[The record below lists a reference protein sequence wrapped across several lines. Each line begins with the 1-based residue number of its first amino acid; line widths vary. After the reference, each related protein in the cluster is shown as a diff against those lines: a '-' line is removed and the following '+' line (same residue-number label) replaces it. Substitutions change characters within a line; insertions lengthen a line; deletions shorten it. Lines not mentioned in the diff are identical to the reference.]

1 MTSLKNMSVRTKLF
15 LLVSIPLLGMI
26 YFSALKLVQ
35 ASAVVNN
42 ATKIEQLVK
51 IASANAALVH
61 ELQKE
66 RGASAG
72 HLDSTGRKFG
82 EILANQRQ
90 DTDYALAE
98 RQKLVNQY
106 LADLDDPQVRQ
117 KTEEVN
123 SYLNELETIRT
134 RVSNLDIPVSEA
146 VAFYTKN
153 NSLLLDIAP
162 QAAKLSTDAKV
173 SQMIQAYYNFLQGKE
188 RAGIERAV
196 LSSAFSLN
204 RFKPG
209 EFPKF
214 IALISEQTAYLSTF
228 ENFANADQADFYR
241 AAMAHDAVKEVQ
253 RFRDKA
259 IEYAEFGSFN
269 EEATAWFSAATRRIN
284 QLKNVENQLNG
295 DILRFS
301 TQQRETASSAFT
313 LQIVLSLVIIALTLA
328 TAYWIVSLITA
339 QISNLTE
346 TVTHSAQQKDLSL
359 RAKVHSHDELGTT
372 ATSLNDMLE
381 NFSGALDEI
390 GKASVQLASA
400 AEETSTTVE
409 ESGQSLEEQRQQ
421 TELVVTATDEMNNTS
436 QEVARSINEAAEA
449 ASRTRNTAHEGAQVV
464 RHNVGRIQRLA
475 DEVQAVGH
483 IIEELH
489 AGNADIVNVIAVIKS
504 VAEQTN
510 LLALNAAIEA
520 ARAGEQ
526 GRGFAVVADEV
537 RTLAQRTQSS
547 TSEIEAIISNFNAL
561 SERAFEAIKASS
573 EMAVDTASQ
582 TGDLEQALDDIS
594 SDINSISDMATQV
607 ATAAEQQVATTGEI
621 ARNIENI
628 SAMTQTTASG
638 MTQISAVAQEQAR
651 MANNLQ
657 AISTAFNT

>member
-1 MTSLKNMSVRTKLF
+1 MTSLKNLSVRTKLF
-15 LLVSIPLLGMI
+15 LLISIPLLGLI

-35 ASAVVNN
+35 ASAVVDN
-42 ATKIEQLVK
+42 AAKIEQLVK

-61 ELQKE
+61 EIQKE

-72 HLDSTGRKFG
+72 FIDSNGEKFGSILADQWEETGR
-82 EILANQRQ
+82 
-90 DTDYALAE
+90 ALIE
-98 RQKLVNQY
+98 RQRLLDEY
-106 LADLDDPQVRQ
+106 LEELEEPEIQQ
-117 KTEEVN
+117 KTQQVNRWLEDLEEVR
-123 SYLNELETIRT
+123 S
-134 RVSNLDIPVSEA
+134 RVSDLAIPMSDA
-146 VAFYTKN
+146 VAYYTQN
-153 NSLLLDIAP
+153 NTLLLDIAP

-196 LSSAFSLN
+196 LSSAFSVD

-209 EFPKF
+209 VFSKF
-214 IALISEQTAYLSTF
+214 VALVSEQTAYLSTF
-228 ENFANADQADFYR
+228 ESFSGTDQANFYR
-241 AAMAHDAVKEVQ
+241 DAMAHDAVKEVQ

-269 EEATAWFSAATRRIN
+269 EDPTSWFKAATGRIN
-284 QLKNVENQLNG
+284 QLKRVENKLSA
-295 DILRFS
+295 DILQFS
-301 TQQRETASSAFT
+301 AQQREAASTAFT

-328 TAYWIVSLITA
+328 AAYWIVSLITA
-339 QISNLTE
+339 QVSNLTT
-346 TVTHSAQQKDLSL
+346 TVTHSAQHKDLSL
-359 RAKVHSHDELGTT
+359 RADIYSHDELGKT
-372 ATSLNDMLE
+372 ATSLNEMLE
-381 NFSGALDEI
+381 SFSGALDEI

-421 TELVVTATDEMNNTS
+421 TELVVTATDEMNSTS

-449 ASRTRNTAHEGAQVV
+449 ANRTRVTANEGAQVV
-464 RHNVGRIQRLA
+464 RHNVDRIQRLA
-475 DEVQAVGH
+475 HEVQDVGN

-582 TGDLEQALDDIS
+582 TGGLEQALDNISNDIT
-594 SDINSISDMATQV
+594 SISDMATQV
-607 ATAAEQQVATTGEI
+607 AAAAEQQVATTGEI
-621 ARNIENI
+621 ARNIETI

-657 AISTAFNT
+657 AISTAFRT